1 MISTVS
7 VFPIGENPF
16 SAFHALIYP
25 QELFR
30 PDPTDSTNTQLKVF
44 HMQDE
49 QPFAPKRSFKDYLRI
64 FSCGFIMG
72 GADVVPGVS
81 GGTMAFILGI
91 YDELVEA
98 IRRFTGKECFSM
110 VFRFQ
115 IRQAFKTLPWPFL
128 LCLGLGILS
137 AIALFSTPIKWM
149 LANRLTL
156 ILAFFFGLVLA
167 SVATVLPR
175 VRHWNGGRIA
185 ALIGG
190 TAAGWLIVG
199 LPLLRNPPD
208 SPFYLVL
215 CGALAI
221 CAMIL
226 PGISGSFILL
236 LLGKYDDVLNAVHE
250 LKSGLNLADNCYT
263 LTLFIVGIVIGIA
276 GFIRLLS
283 YLLRKFHDITIAVLI
298 GFMLGSLRKVWP
310 WKFEDHI
317 ENHNILPA
325 GSEPEFWYALLLG
338 LAGFL
343 LVLLIEYMARKQQ
356 KPAEIPE

>member
-1 MISTVS
+1 M
-7 VFPIGENPF
+7 
-16 SAFHALIYP
+16 
-25 QELFR
+25 QEQHPPPR
-30 PDPTDSTNTQLKVF
+30 
-44 HMQDE
+44 
-49 QPFAPKRSFKDYLRI
+49 KRSSKDYLRI

-72 GADVVPGVS
+72 AADVVPGVS

-91 YDELVEA
+91 YDELVES
-98 IRRFTGKECFSM
+98 IRRFTGKECFTT

-115 IRQAFKTLPWPFL
+115 FKKAWQTLPWPFL
-128 LCLGLGILS
+128 VSLGLGILL

-175 VRHWNGGRIA
+175 VRQWNAGRIA
-185 ALIGG
+185 ALTGG

-208 SPFYLVL
+208 SPFYLIL
-215 CGALAI
+215 CGAVAI

-236 LLGKYDDVLNAVHE
+236 LMGKYDFVLNAVHE
-250 LKSGLNLADNCYT
+250 LKSGMNIGSNFCT
-263 LTLFIVGIVIGIA
+263 LLLFMFGIFIGIA

-283 YLLRKFHDITIAVLI
+283 YLLQKFHDITIAVLI

-310 WKFEDHI
+310 WKFGDNI
-317 ENHNILPA
+317 ENHNILPGA
-325 GSEPEFWYALLLG
+325 IDGNFWFAILLG
-338 LAGFL
+338 AVGFL
-343 LVLLIEYMARKQQ
+343 LVLVIEYVARKR
-356 KPAEIPE
+356 ENMTS